1 MRKIYLL
8 LLIVVFALF
17 GCSESKHDGTV
28 VQIETNFGKIKLKLY
43 DSTPKHKENFLKL
56 IKEGFYTDLLFH
68 RVIKD
73 FMMQG
78 GDPVSKNAPPGISLG
93 NGGPG
98 YTIPAEIG
106 AKHFKGAL
114 AAARLGDQV
123 NPKKE
128 SSGSQFYIVQ
138 GKPFG
143 RNDIAAMTAG
153 KKVTYSEEDYKKY
166 ETIGGAPFLDG
177 DYTVFGEV
185 VEGLQVVDLICNQQC
200 DPNARPL
207 QDIKMKIKIL

>member
-1 MRKIYLL
+1 MMKIYLL
-8 LLIVVFALF
+8 MLIGVIVTF
-17 GCSESKHDGTV
+17 GCNESRKDGTL
-28 VQIETNFGKIKLKLY
+28 VQIETNFGNMKLKLY

-56 IKEGFYTDLLFH
+56 IKEGYYNDLLFH

-78 GDPVSKNAPPGISLG
+78 GDPGSKNAPPGVSLG

-98 YTIPAEIG
+98 YTISSEIG

-114 AAARLGDQV
+114 AAARLGDQL

-143 RNDIAAMTAG
+143 RNDVVAMTAG
-153 KKVTYSEEDYKKY
+153 KNVVYTEADFKKY

-185 VEGLQVVDLICNQQC
+185 IEGLQVVDLICNQQG
-200 DPNARPL
+200 DPSARPIK
-207 QDIKMKIKIL
+207 DIKMKIKIL